1 METKVQLNGVRLAPR
16 KVRAVINLL
25 KKMDAV
31 KAVDQ
36 LEHLIK
42 RPSPVIAKLL
52 RSAIANAENNFK
64 MDRDNLFIK
73 DVFVNEGIKLKRFM
87 PRAQGRATE
96 IQKKTSRVTI
106 ILDERVAG
114 LRREDKKEEPK
125 KEHKHQEDA
134 PVKTK
139 SEKAKPEIKTELGK
153 KSSLLGG
160 IGKKMFQRKSV

>member
-16 KVRAVINLL
+16 KVRAVVNLL
-25 KKMDAV
+25 KRMDAV

-73 DVFVNEGIKLKRFM
+73 DIFVNEGIKLKRFM

-96 IQKKTSRVTI
+96 IQKKTSRVI
-106 ILDERVAG
+106 IVLDERIAG
-114 LRREDKKEEPK
+114 LRKEDKKEESK
-125 KEHKHQEDA
+125 KEHKHEAA
-134 PVKTK
+134 PVKAK

-153 KSSLLGG
+153 KGSVLGG